1 LVVEG
6 PERRVALP
14 NAARGRRGGEEQD
27 RRRGTGRTVRGRQTR
42 RRLLEA
48 AKTVF
53 ERDGFL
59 QARVQDICDGAG
71 ISHGSFYTYF
81 VSKEEIFAE
90 VVDSVELDLL
100 TPDQVPSDAAPA
112 ERIRMANEHYL
123 RAYAANAKL
132 LRVIHQ
138 VSTIDPAVRDT
149 RLQRQEEFAR
159 AIERRIRRF
168 QEDGTADPAVDPV
181 YAAQALGGMVASFAE
196 YLFNTD
202 NAFGFDLATA
212 TDQLTR
218 IWTNA
223 LRLPEAGATENSPG
237 R

>member
-1 LVVEG
+1 VFEDAG
-6 PERRVALP
+6 RRVVLP
-14 NAARGRRGGEEQD
+14 NAGQGRRAAGEREK
-27 RRRGTGRTVRGRQTR
+27 RRGTGRTVRGRLTR
-42 RRLLEA
+42 ERLLESA
-48 AKTVF
+48 RTVF

-59 QARVQDICDGAG
+59 QARVQDICDAAG

-100 TPDQVPSDAAPA
+100 TLDRAPSSADPV
-112 ERIRMANEHYL
+112 ERVRLANEHYL
-123 RAYAANAKL
+123 LAYQANAKI

-138 VSTIDPAVRDT
+138 VSTIDASVRAT
-149 RLQRQEEFAR
+149 RLQRQEDFAR
-159 AIERRIRRF
+159 AIERRVRRL
-168 QEDGTADPAVDPV
+168 QQDGVADPAVDPV

-196 YLFNTD
+196 YMFNTE
-202 NAFGFDLATA
+202 NGFGFDLATA

-218 IWTNA
+218 IWSNA
-223 LRLPEAGATENSPG
+223 LGMRAPAD